1 MKKGWIVIFLVNL
14 INILC
19 LISVLAGDIPESALL
34 DADLCLIGE
43 VQKVENSICT
53 VKISEVLFGEYL
65 QDTIEIEDLKY
76 LVGIGENSNPKEG
89 DYCAVVVQKRSE
101 NKYSVYGSLAAKADS
116 LDKNT
121 LKLES
126 SNEFINRMNDYINNG
141 WYSNRNLEEIKN
153 KIKNSQ
159 SVATSRQSEATPD
172 KTQNPENT
180 DVNNSII
187 AEQDKNLSQKSDNY
201 VWIVS
206 GVILAGAVL
215 SAAIVILNRRKGKN

>member
-1 MKKGWIVIFLVNL
+1 
-14 INILC
+14 
-19 LISVLAGDIPESALL
+19 
-34 DADLCLIGE
+34 
-43 VQKVENSICT
+43 
-53 VKISEVLFGEYL
+53 
-65 QDTIEIEDLKY
+65 
-76 LVGIGENSNPKEG
+76 
-89 DYCAVVVQKRSE
+89 
-101 NKYSVYGSLAAKADS
+101 
-116 LDKNT
+116 
-121 LKLES
+121 
-126 SNEFINRMNDYINNG
+126 MNDYINNG